1 MTHLVQQQERRG
13 TRHVGAV
20 TSAHT
25 SLASARP
32 PAPGPHAA
40 QRDGVELCGLWPD
53 VLLLQGE
60 NGYLWTVAFSVSH
73 PPPELS
79 R

>member
-1 MTHLVQQQERRG
+1 MLGR
-13 TRHVGAV
+13 
-20 TSAHT
+20 
-25 SLASARP
+25 SLLLTP
-32 PAPGPHAA
+32 PWPAPGHQPPGPHAA